1 MAKKQKR
8 RISGRMLLVIAV
20 LILGFGWLRAGM
32 PGMNRVTGY
41 LRIAHVKQAQLPDWV
56 DQQLIG
62 VDGTSRRGTELENI
76 RDVVIH
82 YVGNP
87 GTSAQQNRNWYANPE
102 SQVSS
107 HFIVGL
113 EGEVIQCVPLWEM
126 SSASNHRNKDT
137 ISIEI
142 CHPDESGK
150 FTRESY
156 EAAVKLTAW
165 LVENCFLDSGDII
178 RHHDITGKDCPR
190 YFVSNEQAWEDF
202 RRDVDKL
209 IRAGEETP

>member
-8 RISGRMLLVIAV
+8 SFFPRALLITAV
-20 LILGFGWLRAGM
+20 LVLGFAWLRCGM
-32 PGMNRVTGY
+32 PGLNRVTGY
-41 LRIAHVKQAQLPDWV
+41 LRVAHVKQVTLPQWV
-56 DQQLIG
+56 DTQLIE
-62 VDGTSRRGTELENI
+62 VDGTSRRGTELEEI
-76 RDVVIH
+76 QDVVIH

-113 EGEVIQCVPLWEM
+113 DGEVIQCIPLWEM

-156 EAAVKLTAW
+156 DAAVKLTAW
-165 LVENCFLDSGDII
+165 LLENCYLRPGDII

-190 YFVSNEQAWEDF
+190 YFVRNEQAWEDF
-202 RRDVDKL
+202 RQDVNRSV
-209 IRAGEETP
+209 RAEEEAP